1 MKRILITFLSF
12 MLLTGAFA
20 QTKKTE
26 AVRDSLLEEIYDKVW
41 SIELQMKSEELNN
54 RFKLYK
60 TKNIYTFLRL
70 DTATGK
76 IRQFQWSL
84 KSGEEGYVT
93 INDEDLSFISA
104 KNGTFELYPTENMY
118 QFLLLDKSMGR
129 MWHVQWGM
137 KSNERWIREM

>member
-60 TKNIYTFLRL
+60 TNNIYTFLRL

-76 IRQFQWSL
+76 IKQFQWSL
-84 KSGEEGYVT
+84 KSEEEGYVT

-137 KSNERWIREM
+137 KSNERWIRPM

>member
-1 MKRILITFLSF
+1 MQRILLTFISCVLI
-12 MLLTGAFA
+12 TGAFA

-26 AVRDSLLEEIYDKVW
+26 AVRDSLLEEIYEKVW
-41 SIELQMKSEELNN
+41 SIELQMKSEELNT

-60 TKNIYTFLRL
+60 TTNIYTFLHL

-76 IRQFQWSL
+76 IKQFQWSL
-84 KSGEEGYVT
+84 DSNKEGYVT

-118 QFLLLDKSMGR
+118 QFILLDKALGR

-137 KSNERWIREM
+137 ESSKRWIREM

>member
-1 MKRILITFLSF
+1 MKRRLLTFLSCV
-12 MLLTGAFA
+12 LLTSVFA
-20 QTKKTE
+20 QTNKAE

-41 SIELQMKSEELNN
+41 SIELQMKSEEFNN

-60 TKNIYTFLRL
+60 TNNIYTFLQL

-76 IRQFQWSL
+76 IKQFQWSL
-84 KSGEEGYVT
+84 DSDKEGYVT

-118 QFLLLDKSMGR
+118 QFILLDKAFGR
-129 MWHVQWGM
+129 LWHVQWGM
-137 KSNERWIREM
+137 ESSKRWIREM

>member
-1 MKRILITFLSF
+1 MKRILLTFLSCV
-12 MLLTGAFA
+12 LLTSVFA
-20 QTKKTE
+20 QTNKAE

-60 TKNIYTFLRL
+60 TNNMYTFLRL

-76 IRQFQWSL
+76 IKQFQWSL
-84 KSGEEGYVT
+84 KSEEEGYVT
-93 INDEDLSFISA
+93 INDEDLSFLSPQ
-104 KNGTFELYPTENMY
+104 NGTFELYPTENMY

-129 MWHVQWGM
+129 MWHVQWGF
-137 KSNERWIREM
+137 KSSERWIREM

>member
-12 MLLTGAFA
+12 MLLTAAFA

-26 AVRDSLLEEIYDKVW
+26 VVRDSLLEEMYDKVW
-41 SIELQMKSEELNN
+41 EIELQMKSEDLNN

-60 TKNIYTFLRL
+60 TNNIYTFLQL

-76 IRQFQWSL
+76 IKQIQWSL
-84 KSGEEGYVT
+84 KSEEEGYVT
-93 INDEDLSFISA
+93 INDEDLSFISPQ
-104 KNGTFELYPTENMY
+104 NGTFELYPTENMY
-118 QFLLLDKSMGR
+118 QFLLLDKRMGK

-137 KSNERWIREM
+137 ESSKRWIREM